1 MNVSFFPKLML
12 RLPTLPFI
20 RDHEQLPEM
29 SALLENSTFLEALR
43 IASANLYEECQRWK
57 AGDIQDIRKI
67 KKLKLTVSKYYNRM
81 RSRATPFGAFSGYSL
96 ATWADQTD
104 ININE
109 KQRQVRLD
117 MDFLCI
123 LVQHIQQDPAIRR
136 CLYYHVNTSLYD
148 LGGEYRYYECYFEEL
163 HKKYQVSAIT
173 GSVLLEKILDGCSQH
188 QNGLSFTTISTFI
201 RDSGQVEIE
210 EATAFTEELI
220 QHQILVSNLTVQI
233 TGRDYLHQIIE
244 ALSNVPTSY
253 APGQTL
259 LKTLQQIHH
268 ICSVSTANIFA
279 TIDEITTLITATGI
293 PFDHNKLIQV
303 DTRITLHNTSVSQ
316 GLQQDIAEAIQVLHI
331 LCGKTKQLLWLAS
344 FKEQFAERY
353 ESRPVPL
360 PQVIDPDTG
369 IPDAN
374 GPYHLDYDDP
384 FLNQLNNY
392 NTSIPPM
399 TAPREE
405 HPVKD
410 LLAAKLLQAYK
421 DDTYTVQVTA
431 DELGKLK
438 GTESKVPMTDTFPV
452 IFQLIDDED
461 ASLYIEVV
469 GGITG
474 TSLLGRFART
484 GDETHQLLRE
494 IAEYEQQQHPNQVL
508 ADVVYLPE
516 DRVGNILLHP
526 VTRQFEIP
534 YLAQSSLPLAQQL
547 PIEDLYLRMENQIL
561 QLFSKKLGKQV
572 LPRID
577 NAHNF
582 QYKTLPLYRLL
593 GAIQGE
599 NCTHSLGFSWN
610 ATLPGIYFFPR
621 LQYKHIILSAA
632 EWKLPADKWNSL
644 LTTSAAKLPAAFAAF
659 CKEWRLPRY
668 FVLVEGDKTM
678 LVDQEEPITIDTFL
692 AEIKR
697 KETIHLREY
706 LLPAPVVHNAAGQ
719 IHAHQFVAIAKVAPT
734 NIAADDI
741 QQALVD
747 TPRDFPPGS
756 EWAYYKLYCNN
767 RKANEILE
775 ELILPLA
782 NELLA
787 TSQIDKWFFIRYND
801 PQPHLRVRFHLRD
814 EQFTG
819 TLERLLNERLAT
831 VFQQHIIWKIQTDT
845 YNREL
850 ERYGAQTITETET
863 LFWMDSCYVIKLT
876 DLLQETPQKSL
887 LLMLAALK
895 YADDIM
901 TLCKLPLHQKSEWT
915 QVSQDLFDKEFNT
928 GKEEK
933 EIINQYFRN
942 NSTQLNAWLQPDAY
956 ISEYP
961 EIMTLIRWKQRQMKP
976 LLTLIWKHTTSSN
989 KPQLIS
995 SLIHMH
1001 FNRLFPAGQRRY
1013 EMIAYN
1019 LLSKYYKSQIA
1030 RQMSY
1035 K

>member
-12 RLPTLPFI
+12 RLPALPFNP
-20 RDHEQLPEM
+20 DDEHLPDTN
-29 SALLENSTFLEALR
+29 ALLENSFFLEALR

-57 AGDIQDIRKI
+57 AGDIQDTRKI
-67 KKLKLTVSKYYNRM
+67 KKLRLTLSKYYNRM
-81 RSRATPFGAFSGYSL
+81 RSRATPFGAFSGYGL
-96 ATWADQTD
+96 ATWADQND
-104 ININE
+104 IIINE

-117 MDFLCI
+117 MDFLCS
-123 LVQHIQQDPAIRR
+123 LVQHIQEDPAIRSY
-136 CLYYHVNTSLYD
+136 LHYHVNTSLYD

-163 HKKYQVSAIT
+163 QKKYQVSAIA
-173 GSVLLEKILDGCSQH
+173 GSTLLEAILATCRQH
-188 QNGLSFTTISTFI
+188 QNGISFAALSAFI
-201 RDSGQVEIE
+201 RDSEQVDIE
-210 EATAFTEELI
+210 EASAFTTELI
-220 QHQILVSNLTVQI
+220 QHQVLVSNLTVQI
-233 TGRDYLHQIIE
+233 TGKDYLDQIID
-244 ALSNVPTSY
+244 ALAAIPPSNT
-253 APGQTL
+253 PGQSL
-259 LKTLQQIHH
+259 LQTLQQISKACKESAPD
-268 ICSVSTANIFA
+268 ILT
-279 TIDEITTLITATGI
+279 TIDQITALITNTGI

-303 DTRITLHNTSVSQ
+303 DTHITLHNTSIKQ
-316 GLQQDIAEAIQVLHI
+316 DLQQELTEAIQVLHL
-331 LCGKTKQLLWLAS
+331 LCGATKQLAWLAS
-344 FKEQFAERY
+344 FKEQFSERY

-360 PQVIDPDTG
+360 AQVIDPDTG

-374 GPYHLDYDDP
+374 GPYYLDYDDP

-392 NTSIPPM
+392 NTSIPPI
-399 TAPREE
+399 TAPRAE
-405 HPVKD
+405 HPVKE
-410 LLAAKLLQAYK
+410 LLAAKLLQSYK
-421 DDTYTVQVTA
+421 DDAYTVYIST

-438 GTESKVPMTDTFPV
+438 GTQSKVPLTDTFPV
-452 IFQLIDDED
+452 IFQLVEHES
-461 ASLYIEVV
+461 ASIYIEGV

-484 GDETHQLLRE
+484 GDETHQLLQE
-494 IAEYEQQQHPNQVL
+494 ITDYEQQQHPNQLL
-508 ADVVYLPE
+508 ADIIHLPE
-516 DRVGNILLHP
+516 DRVGNVLVHP
-526 VTRQFEIP
+526 VTRQYEIP

-547 PIEDLYLRMENQIL
+547 PIEDLYLRMEGQAL
-561 QLFSKKLGKQV
+561 QLYSKKLGKQV

-593 GAIQGE
+593 GAIQSEG
-599 NCTHSLGFSWN
+599 CTHSLGFSWS

-632 EWKLPADKWNSL
+632 EWKLPADKWIR
-644 LTTSAAKLPAAFAAF
+644 LTNIPDTQLPAAFAAF
-659 CKEWRLPRY
+659 CQEWRLPRY

-678 LVDQEEPITIDTFL
+678 LVDQQEPLTIDTFL

-697 KETIHLREY
+697 KENILLREY
-706 LLPAPVVHNAAGQ
+706 LLPAPVVRNTAGQ
-719 IHAHQFVAIAKVAPT
+719 THAHQLVAIAKVAPV
-734 NIAADDI
+734 NIATDDVK
-741 QQALVD
+741 QAMVD

-782 NELLA
+782 NELSA
-787 TSQIDKWFFIRYND
+787 ASQIDKWFFIRYND

-814 EQFTG
+814 ESFTG
-819 TLERLLNERLAT
+819 TLERLLNERLAN

-863 LFWMDSCYVIKLT
+863 LFWLDSCYVIKLT
-876 DLLQETPQKSL
+876 NLLQEIPQKSL
-887 LLMLAALK
+887 LLMLSALK

-901 TLCKLPLHQKSEWT
+901 TICKLPLHQKSEWT
-915 QVSQDLFDKEFNT
+915 QLSQELFDKEFNT

-956 ISEYP
+956 IKEYP
-961 EIMTLIRWKQRQMKP
+961 EIMTLIRWKQRQIKP
-976 LLTLIWKHTTSSN
+976 LMTIIWKNAATSN
-989 KPQLIS
+989 KQQLLS